1 MMSKILELRG
11 ASMAVAGVVGMLAC
25 ATAMAQ
31 SADGFPNRPVTL
43 IVPFS
48 AGGAVDG
55 EARYYANT
63 MTKVMNQQFV
73 LDYKPGAGGT
83 LASTYVARSKPD
95 GYTILIANASFTVH
109 PAVYKNL
116 PFDTQK
122 DFAPVSL
129 LSQRISVLVTG
140 ANFRA
145 NSLGEYIEYS
155 RANPEKVNY
164 GTTGSG
170 SIGHL
175 SAAWLHS
182 LTRTRVT
189 FIHYKG
195 AAPQLVDLQAGRID
209 VASGNLLAQLPL
221 IKSGKLKPLAIFT
234 NKRSRLLPDL
244 PSAVEAVPA
253 FNYTNWIG
261 MVVPSATPRPIVT
274 KLHEGFVRMT
284 RDPELI
290 AAFEREGLG
299 LAGSTPEE
307 FAKHILGEMA
317 LWKRVVTENNIALD
331 E

>member
-1 MMSKILELRG
+1 MKRNCLQWTG
-11 ASMAVAGVVGMLAC
+11 A
-25 ATAMAQ
+25 ATAAGCAALTGGAAIAQ
-31 SADGFPNRPVTL
+31 APDNSFPSRPVTL
-43 IVPFS
+43 EVPFS

-63 MTKVMNQQFV
+63 MAKITGQQFI

-83 LASTYVARSKPD
+83 LAGTFTARSKPD
-95 GYTILIANASFTVH
+95 GYTVLIANASYTVY
-109 PAVYKNL
+109 PATYKNL
-116 PFDTQK
+116 PWDPIR

-129 LSQRISVLVTG
+129 ISQRISVLVTSTKFP
-140 ANFRA
+140 ADNLRA
-145 NSLGEYIEYS
+145 YIEYARS
-155 RANPEKVNY
+155 NPERINY

-170 SIGHL
+170 SVGHL

-182 LTRTRVT
+182 LTQTRVT
-189 FIHYKG
+189 FVHYKG

-234 NKRSRLLPDL
+234 NKRSKLLPEL

-261 MVVPSATPRPIVT
+261 MVVPAATPRPIVM
-274 KLHEGFVRMT
+274 KLNEDFVRMT

-290 AAFEREGLG
+290 AAFDKEGLG
-299 LAGSTPEE
+299 LVGSTPEE
-307 FAKHILGEMA
+307 FGRHIAGEIA
-317 LWKRVVTENNIALD
+317 LWKRVVAENRIVM
-331 E
+331 EEQ